1 MLRKEKDP
9 CFVKKN
15 IHASQREIPSYDK
28 ADKIVLLE
36 AYFVP

>member
-28 ADKIVLLE
+28 ADKTVLPE